1 MKEVFLEYSVI
12 YKFIKNDKKII
23 NRTLHALFNENE
35 QIDFDCFNNFY
46 RILIFKNSLLEE
58 KVTFIAKFI
67 RYKANRL
74 TITQILDILTLLT
87 SD

>member
-1 MKEVFLEYSVI
+1 MKEVFLKYSVI
-12 YKFIKNDKKII
+12 YKFIKNNKMII

-58 KVTFIAKFI
+58 KVTFMAKFI

>member
-1 MKEVFLEYSVI
+1 MKEVFLKYSVI
-12 YKFIKNDKKII
+12 YKFIKNNKNII
-23 NRTLHALFNENE
+23 IRTLHALFNENE

-58 KVTFIAKFI
+58 KVTFMAKFI

>member
-1 MKEVFLEYSVI
+1 MKEIFLKYSVI
-12 YKFIKNDKKII
+12 YKFIKNNKEII
-23 NRTLHALFNENE
+23 NRTLHALVEENK

-46 RILIFKNSLLEE
+46 RILIFKNSLYLE
-58 KVTFIAKFI
+58 KVIFMAKFI

-74 TITQILDILTLLT
+74 TITQILDILTILT

>member
-1 MKEVFLEYSVI
+1 MKYSVI
-12 YKFIKNDKKII
+12 YKFIKNNKMII

-58 KVTFIAKFI
+58 KVTFMAKFI

>member
-1 MKEVFLEYSVI
+1 MKEVFLKYSVI
-12 YKFIKNDKKII
+12 YKFIKNNKNII

-58 KVTFIAKFI
+58 KVTFMAKFI

>member
-58 KVTFIAKFI
+58 KVTFMAKFI

>member
-1 MKEVFLEYSVI
+1 MKEVFLKYSVI
-12 YKFIKNDKKII
+12 YKFIKNNKNII
-23 NRTLHALFNENE
+23 NRTLHALSNENE

-58 KVTFIAKFI
+58 KVTFMAKFI

>member
-23 NRTLHALFNENE
+23 NRILHALFNENE

-58 KVTFIAKFI
+58 KVTFMAKFI

>member
-1 MKEVFLEYSVI
+1 MKEVFLKYSVI
-12 YKFIKNDKKII
+12 YKFIKNNKNII
-23 NRTLHALFNENE
+23 NRTLHALFGENE

-58 KVTFIAKFI
+58 KVTFMAKFI

>member
-1 MKEVFLEYSVI
+1 MKEVFLKYSVI
-12 YKFIKNDKKII
+12 YKFIKNNKMII